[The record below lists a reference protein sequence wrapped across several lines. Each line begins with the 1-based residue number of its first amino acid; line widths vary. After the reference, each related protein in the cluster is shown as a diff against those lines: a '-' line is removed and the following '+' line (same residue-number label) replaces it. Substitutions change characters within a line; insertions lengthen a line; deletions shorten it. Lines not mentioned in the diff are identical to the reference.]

1 MAVQP
6 DEEFV
11 ILQTRIDARGGSS
24 PDTTRPHQSPFQWR
38 LTIGSRPEEAR
49 ALLRALLRAA
59 AALPARPVGRKVG
72 ANVRQA
78 FRARA
83 CALVSPA
90 PPPPR
95 APAGARPA
103 PPEDAWQEDGKAA
116 LRLLIW
122 LGSLSEVC
130 PIPSSGYS
138 VLPPPPLFLPVCRKR
153 KPTRRGDLRRRAR
166 TVPVPYQ
173 Y

>member
-1 MAVQP
+1 MTQVIAWLQASSPRLIAYPGAVP

-90 PPPPR
+90 TPPPR

-122 LGSLSEVC
+122 LGSLSEAEC
-130 PIPSSGYS
+130 AALYSG
-138 VLPPPPLFLPVCRKR
+138 FW
-153 KPTRRGDLRRRAR
+153 RG
-166 TVPVPYQ
+166 
-173 Y
+173 